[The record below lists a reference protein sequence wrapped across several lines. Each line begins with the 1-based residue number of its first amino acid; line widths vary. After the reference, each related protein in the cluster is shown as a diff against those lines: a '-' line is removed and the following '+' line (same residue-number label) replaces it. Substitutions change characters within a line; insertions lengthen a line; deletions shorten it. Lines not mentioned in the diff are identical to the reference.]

1 MNAAGWIEILLFI
14 ALLTA
19 LTPVIG
25 GYMARVFRGEVTTL
39 GCVERPLYRLLGVDA
54 ARGQDWK
61 AYARSVL
68 IVSVGFG
75 VLLYAIVRA
84 QGLLPLNPQNLGA
97 PPWDLSF
104 NTAASFLTNTNWQ
117 YYAGETTVSSFTQ
130 MAGLAV
136 QNFISAG
143 VGIAVVAA
151 FVRALASRS
160 GREIGVFYVDLTR
173 AILYLLL
180 PLAIVVGLVLM
191 SQGGAPSF
199 CGLSGSRPCARTIA

>member
-1 MNAAGWIEILLFI
+1 MNAAGWIEIVLFI
-14 ALLTA
+14 AVLTA
-19 LTPVIG
+19 SAPVIG

-39 GCVERPLYRLLGVDA
+39 GFVERPLYRLLGVDA

-84 QGLLPLNPQNLGA
+84 QGLLPLNPQKLGA

-117 YYAGETTVSSFTQ
+117 YYAGETTVAYFTQ

-143 VGIAVVAA
+143 VGIAELTLKNPPPLVPSI
-151 FVRALASRS
+151 LIASWPAT
-160 GREIGVFYVDLTR
+160 G
-173 AILYLLL
+173 
-180 PLAIVVGLVLM
+180 P
-191 SQGGAPSF
+191 
-199 CGLSGSRPCARTIA
+199 

>member
-1 MNAAGWIEILLFI
+1 MNVEGWIEILLFI
-14 ALLTA
+14 VLLTA

-39 GCVERPLYRLLGVDA
+39 GFVERPLYRLLGVDA

-84 QGLLPLNPQNLGA
+84 QGLLPLNPQGLGA

-117 YYAGETTVSSFTQ
+117 YYAGETTVSYFTQ
-130 MAGLAV
+130 M
-136 QNFISAG
+136 
-143 VGIAVVAA
+143 
-151 FVRALASRS
+151 
-160 GREIGVFYVDLTR
+160 
-173 AILYLLL
+173 
-180 PLAIVVGLVLM
+180 
-191 SQGGAPSF
+191 
-199 CGLSGSRPCARTIA
+199 